1 MSDQAEFHLT
11 VTSTDLLAAL
21 RDPSNHEVWGV
32 YVSRYRPLIV
42 RYCTRL
48 GLHDA
53 DAEDVA
59 QTTLATFSRAYREG
73 KYERERGRLRVWLF
87 AIARNQLNT
96 WHRQRREKEIQV
108 GGSSDATDFFAGMS
122 GEDKSEEIWEQEW
135 REAVV
140 RQCLAEI
147 RREVDP
153 KTFEAFELF
162 ASQGLSA
169 EEVGRR
175 LGMSANAVFS
185 AKRRILR
192 RIREL
197 LPTVDETF

>member
-1 MSDQAEFHLT
+1 MSEFEFHLT

-21 RDPSNHEVWGV
+21 RDPQNSEVWGR
-32 YVSRYRPLIV
+32 YVDRYRPLIV
-42 RYCTRL
+42 AYCKRL
-48 GLHDA
+48 GIREP
-53 DAEDVA
+53 DAEDIA
-59 QTTLATFSRAYREG
+59 QATLVSFSRAYQDG
-73 KYERERGRLRVWLF
+73 KYDRERGRLRGWLF
-87 AIARNQLNT
+87 AIARNELAT
-96 WHRQRREKEIQV
+96 WNRKRRAKEVQV
-108 GGSSDATDFFAGMS
+108 AGSSDATDFFAGVS
-122 GEDKSEEIWEQEW
+122 DEAGSEEIWEQEW

-140 RQCLAEI
+140 RQCLGEI

-162 ASQGLSA
+162 AGKGLSA

-192 RIREL
+192 RVREL
-197 LPTVDETF
+197 LPAVDEAF